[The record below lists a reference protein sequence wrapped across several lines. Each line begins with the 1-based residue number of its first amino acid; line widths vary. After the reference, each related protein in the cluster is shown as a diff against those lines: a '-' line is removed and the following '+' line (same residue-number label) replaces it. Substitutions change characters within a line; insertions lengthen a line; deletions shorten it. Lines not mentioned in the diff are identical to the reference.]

1 MPPVCESCCSYCKP
15 IVGFGK
21 VAGLMVIVG
30 QLMTSEYV
38 REPVQLLLSVA
49 VTTMLLNVP
58 VCEGVPDNVAVPG
71 LNDRPVGNVPVKL
84 KLTVPMPP
92 TRVKVWL

>member
-1 MPPVCESCCSYCKP
+1 
-15 IVGFGK
+15 
-21 VAGLMVIVG
+21 
-30 QLMTSEYV
+30 MTSEYV

-58 VCEGVPDNVAVPG
+58 VSVGVPDNVAVPG

-84 KLTVPMPP
+84 KLTVPIPP
-92 TRVKVWL
+92 ECVKIWLYAVPAVPADSDAGFTVMVWQLI